1 MKMIVI
7 IIFRKCSK
15 SAKKYLKIKEYRD
28 FSKSTRWVTAA
39 VVASL
44 LQLVSKLSEL
54 ALLSL
59 SSKSFHTQM

>member
-15 SAKKYLKIKEYRD
+15 LAKKYRRIKEFRD
-28 FSKSTRWVTAA
+28 FLRSIRWVTAA
-39 VVASL
+39 VVASV
-44 LQLVSKLSEL
+44 LQLESKLSEL

-59 SSKSFHTQM
+59 SLRNFLTPM